1 MQKQVRSDPP
11 FTPTHRSS
19 KASRRKKKNGAV
31 CSMKPPDYKT
41 SELSAASQQTGLQSA
56 YKAVQYAN
64 VLVASK
70 I

>member
-1 MQKQVRSDPP
+1 
-11 FTPTHRSS
+11 
-19 KASRRKKKNGAV
+19 
-31 CSMKPPDYKT
+31 MKPPDYKT